1 MRSPLSPLIPY
12 ILMNILTLH
21 RAKVNTMRGRRGRI
35 KKIVNF
41 TACRETRH
49 AVRGRFGFSGY
60 AASPALPGC
69 GARIARCS
77 ACALRPLPLLRRAA
91 SAAGGARLCSSLRFP
106 TITKKCVLM
115 PERRL
120 ERTFLLYR
128 YRQRSAQVRRWRY
141 FFIFPPGIPPGR
153 WCRCPRWSANQFWR
167 RGAWQCA

>member
-21 RAKVNTMRGRRGRI
+21 RAKVNTMRGRRGRN

-49 AVRGRFGFSGY
+49 AVRGRCGFSGY

-77 ACALRPLPLLRRAA
+77 ACALRPLPLLRLAA
-91 SAAGGARLCSSLRFP
+91 SAAGGARLCSSLSFP

-115 PERRL
+115 PNGDSNALFALKVFQAVGACPPL
-120 ERTFLLYR
+120 EMDLKSLF
-128 YRQRSAQVRRWRY
+128 RQL
-141 FFIFPPGIPPGR
+141 
-153 WCRCPRWSANQFWR
+153 
-167 RGAWQCA
+167 GAAVCSGPLFVYKK